1 MAIYPIIDGQK
12 LPQRTMIPPHVSA
25 DKPSTA
31 GQPTSEDAT
40 SAAAAKSPSDGPTSA
55 VPTGAAG
62 QNGTAAAAVPAE
74 ELAVAAKA
82 ENSDSKQSGTIQH
95 MLEGT
100 GQQKPEGPL
109 IDFTTDMKKE
119 LPKNGKPTDLKRSE
133 TEESHDEFFDVESR

>member
-12 LPQRTMIPPHVSA
+12 LSQQNMIPPHASA
-25 DKPSTA
+25 GNPSTA
-31 GQPTSEDAT
+31 SQPASEGNI
-40 SAAAAKSPSDGPTSA
+40 SAVAAQLPSVVPASA
-55 VPTGAAG
+55 VPTGTAG
-62 QNGTAAAAVPAE
+62 PNGTAAAAVPAE
-74 ELAVAAKA
+74 EPTVAAKA

-109 IDFTTDMKKE
+109 MDFTADMKKD
-119 LPKNGKPTDLKRSE
+119 LPKGGKPTDLKRSE